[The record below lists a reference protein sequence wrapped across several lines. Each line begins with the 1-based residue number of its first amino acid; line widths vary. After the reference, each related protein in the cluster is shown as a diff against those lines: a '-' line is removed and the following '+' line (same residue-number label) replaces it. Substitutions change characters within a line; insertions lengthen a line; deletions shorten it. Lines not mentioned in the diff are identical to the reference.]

1 MINVR
6 RLEIS
11 FDRPVIKD
19 GAITVFDNELTVVF
33 GDSGCGKT
41 SLLYCLGLFS
51 QDRSF
56 EYIFDGNSIN
66 LHSDEELGLWKKRK
80 IGFVFQE
87 KNLFENLTLYENIVF
102 NLRLAECEPDE
113 RRIDDLLAKVDL
125 QEQKNKYPRQL
136 SGGEQQRVAILCAVA
151 KSPRL
156 LIVDEPTSSL
166 DNTNAAIIIQLLS
179 DYARSGHMVIVS
191 SHDNRIR
198 EAADRVYEIADKK
211 VVEIEARAGA
221 LEITS
226 NEEIN
231 CADLQKLNH
240 PLNALRYY
248 NRHNGGKKGIA
259 NWVMII
265 MCSLVIAF
273 GGLLSSFGESYV
285 NSQNEYLNRISD
297 REMLV
302 VNMTAPLDKVCDC
315 DANISMTDEEVKKL
329 HSIHHVVECYPY
341 YEFKSYGFD
350 CVKETY
356 ISGGNITVQCDDK
369 TKETVFEGLGSDAY
383 IMRPYYN
390 EKDLSKAAK
399 VEYDNVDEGIYLS
412 SVLAERLGLRGNE
425 KKVSITVDF
434 CVPVGIETA
443 EMKINN
449 SKQAILTDT
458 AVYAHRRYTFTVN
471 GILDDS
477 VQNTYSIEPMNS
489 MYMKYAYFDN
499 MLKESH
505 TIFERESTYSCNP
518 LCASAYVLYVDD
530 YSMIANVKESVQ
542 IINPNFRI
550 QSNYQDVLSMQEMIQ
565 NAEKTMKS
573 VFWLVLL
580 CIFVMMGIIQMNR
593 VVARKYEIALLR
605 ADGLSNRELRIL
617 TCIEAI
623 ESATIIIIM
632 STLFAWIYSN
642 ISYLSSGVLVFEL
655 TVRVVLTIAVLGV
668 LATSIPTLITVICFQ
683 KYQPATVMRN
693 K

>member
-51 QDRSF
+51 QDRAF

-125 QEQKNKYPRQL
+125 QEQMNKYPRQL
-136 SGGEQQRVAILCAVA
+136 SGGEQQRVAIICAVA

-434 CVPVGIETA
+434 CVPVGIKTA

-449 SKQAILTDT
+449 SKQAILTDM
-458 AVYAHRRYTFTVN
+458 AVYVHRRYTFTVN

-477 VQNTYSIEPMNS
+477 VQNTYSFEPMNS

-642 ISYLSSGVLVFEL
+642 ISYLTSGVLVFEL
-655 TVRVVLTIAVLGV
+655 TVRVVLTIAALGV